1 MKFRSNLVE
10 QYRVFVLVCSVT
22 VGMATLVTLLIVSY
36 SFKKIQKV
44 GKDAFVYSHNGASI
58 HVYVPTTNGR
68 TTQTRKALQP
78 R

>member
-1 MKFRSNLVE
+1 
-10 QYRVFVLVCSVT
+10 
-22 VGMATLVTLLIVSY
+22 MATLVTLLIVSY